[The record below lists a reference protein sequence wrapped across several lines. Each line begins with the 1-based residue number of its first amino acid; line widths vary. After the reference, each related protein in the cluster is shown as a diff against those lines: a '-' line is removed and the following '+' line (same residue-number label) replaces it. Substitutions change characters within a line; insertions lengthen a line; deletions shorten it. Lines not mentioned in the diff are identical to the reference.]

1 MNCIK
6 PSSLVT
12 LIMFR
17 QFTSSYHTAILLSMA
32 FAGLAFAAYAA
43 SDWRVSVRDHGA
55 VGDGAAKDTAA
66 VQRAID
72 ACAANGGGTV
82 LFSAGT
88 YLCGSLH
95 LKSNVTLHLDNGA
108 TILGSTLKEDYDPF
122 EKLDFKNDADIET
135 TYFHLALIWGEDIER
150 IAITG
155 EGVIDGGFS
164 KRGGPKPVALKR
176 CKFVHISGVRIINA
190 PNYAISL
197 LGTDYVN
204 IDGVT
209 ILNAFADGIDPDS
222 CRNVRI
228 SNCHIEAID
237 DAIVPKASFSLGERR
252 SCENIT
258 VTNCFLSTRC
268 NGFKLGTESGG
279 DFKRIAVSN
288 CVITGKKGKSP
299 AISGIALESVD
310 GANIDGVTVSNI
322 TMTDVRAPIFLRLGN
337 RGRDQATPTPGS
349 LRNVIIDN
357 VAAVR
362 ASLACS
368 IAGIPGHAVEHVT
381 LSNIRMEFLGGNP
394 LHAPDTP
401 MPEKE
406 DRYPEALMFGPMPA
420 YALYC
425 RHVEGLTLSNLSVSC
440 APNFWRLTTDIYKN
454 IQWSDADE
462 PPSDSEP
469 GEAGHAL
476 FLDDVRE
483 LAVNG
488 LRAQPSRDGAAVL
501 RFNDVRK
508 ALLRGVMAKDGT
520 QTLLEVAGAQ
530 SAGITLAESALQAV
544 EKPVSLLNGVDSAAV
559 RITNP

>member
-1 MNCIK
+1 M
-6 PSSLVT
+6 LE
-12 LIMFR
+12 L
-17 QFTSSYHTAILLSMA
+17 HTDRRISIILLAMIVTVTS
-32 FAGLAFAAYAA
+32 AASPALAA
-43 SDWRVSVRDHGA
+43 SDGRVSVRDHGA
-55 VGDGAAKDTAA
+55 AGDGLAKDTAA

-72 ACAANGGGTV
+72 ACATAGGGTV
-82 LFSAGT
+82 LLSPGK

-95 LKSNVTLHLDNGA
+95 LKNNITLHLDNGA
-108 TILGSTLKEDYDPF
+108 TILGSTLQEDYDPP
-122 EKLDFKNDADIET
+122 ETLNFKNDADVET
-135 TYFHLALIWGEDIER
+135 TYFHQSLIWGEGVER

-155 EGVIDGGFS
+155 EGTIDGGFD
-164 KRGGPKPVALKR
+164 KRHGPKPIALKR
-176 CKFVHISGVRIINA
+176 CRHVDISGVYIINA

-197 LGTDYVN
+197 LGTDHVN

-228 SNCHIEAID
+228 SNCHIEAVD
-237 DAIVPKASFSLGERR
+237 DAIVPKTSFSLGEHR

-322 TMTDVRAPIFLRLGN
+322 SMTDVRAPIFLRLGN
-337 RGRDQATPTPGS
+337 RGRDQAATVPGS

-357 VAAVR
+357 IVAVR

-368 IAGIPGHAVEHVT
+368 VTGIPGHLVENVT
-381 LSNIRMEFLGGNP
+381 LSNIRMDFRGGNP
-394 LHAPDTP
+394 MHPSDAP

-406 DRYPEALMFGPMPA
+406 DRYPEALMFGPLPA

-425 RHVEGLTLSNLSVSC
+425 RHVEGIMLSNINTSY
-440 APNFWRLTTDIYKN
+440 APNFWRLTTDVYKN
-454 IQWSDADE
+454 IKWSEDDT

-469 GEAGHAL
+469 GDAGHAL
-476 FLDDVRE
+476 FFDDVHE
-483 LAVNG
+483 LSVDG
-488 LRAQPSRDGAAVL
+488 LHAQPAGNGAAAL
-501 RFNDVRK
+501 RFNGVRN
-508 ALLRGVMAKDGT
+508 ALLRGIVAKEGT
-520 QTLLEVAGAQ
+520 NTLLELAGPQ
-530 SAGITLAESALQAV
+530 TAGITLMDSALKAAK
-544 EKPVSLLNGVDSAAV
+544 KPVSLLEGVDAAAV
-559 RITNP
+559 RLTNPE

>member
-1 MNCIK
+1 MLTDRRK
-6 PSSLVT
+6 RFGAV
-12 LIMFR
+12 M
-17 QFTSSYHTAILLSMA
+17 LLAMTMA
-32 FAGLAFAAYAA
+32 CAALAAPAYYT
-43 SDWRVSVRDHGA
+43 VRDHGA
-55 VGDGAAKDTAA
+55 VGDGVAKDTAA

-72 ACAANGGGTV
+72 ACAAAGGGTV
-82 LFSAGT
+82 LFPAGT

-108 TILGSTLKEDYDPF
+108 TILGSLLKEDYDPP
-122 EKLDFKNDADIET
+122 ETLDFKNDADVET
-135 TYFHLALIWGEDIER
+135 TYFHQSLIWGEGLER
-150 IAITG
+150 VAITG
-155 EGVIDGGFS
+155 GGTIDSGFG
-164 KRGGPKPVALKR
+164 KRGGPKPIALKR
-176 CKFVHISGVRIINA
+176 CRFVNISGIRILNA

-197 LGTDYVN
+197 LGTDDVN

-237 DAIVPKASFSLGERR
+237 DAIVPKTSFSLGERR

-337 RGRDQATPTPGS
+337 RGRDQETPTPGS

-357 VAAVR
+357 IVATR

-368 IAGIPGHAVEHVT
+368 VTGIPGHAVENVT

-394 LHAPDTP
+394 LHPANTP

-420 YALYC
+420 YALFV
-425 RHVEGLTLSNLSVSC
+425 RHAEGVTLSNFDVSH
-440 APNFWRLTTDIYKN
+440 APGFWRLTTDIYKN
-454 IQWSDADE
+454 ITWSDGDA
-462 PPSDSEP
+462 PPSDSVP

-476 FLDDVRE
+476 LFDDVRE
-483 LAVNG
+483 LSVNG
-488 LRAQPSRDGAAVL
+488 LRAQPSGDGAALL
-501 RFNDVRK
+501 RLTGVRR
-508 ALLRGVMAKDGT
+508 ALLRGILAKEGT
-520 QTLLEVAGAQ
+520 QTLLEVAGAG
-530 SAGITLAESALQAV
+530 SAEITLAESALQGVA
-544 EKPVSLLNGVDSAAV
+544 KPVSLLDGADTAAV
-559 RITNP
+559 RVANP

>member
-1 MNCIK
+1 M
-6 PSSLVT
+6 
-12 LIMFR
+12 LIMM
-17 QFTSSYHTAILLSMA
+17 TAWRYIIAVFPAVLFLVVISN
-32 FAGLAFAAYAA
+32 AGPVRVA
-43 SDWRVSVRDHGA
+43 SGLPVSVRDHGA
-55 VGDGAAKDTAA
+55 AGDGLAKDTAA

-72 ACAANGGGTV
+72 ACAAAGGGTV
-82 LFSAGT
+82 QFTAGT

-95 LKSNVTLHLDNGA
+95 LKSGVTLRLENGA
-108 TILGSTLKEDYDPF
+108 VILGSTLVEDYDPQ
-122 EKLDFKNDADIET
+122 ETLGFKNDADVET
-135 TYFHLALIWGEDIER
+135 TYFHQSLIWGEGLER
-150 IAITG
+150 VAITG
-155 EGVIDGGFS
+155 EGTIDSGFG
-164 KRGGPKPVALKR
+164 KRGGPKPIALKR
-176 CKFVHISGVRIINA
+176 CKFVDISGIRILNA

-197 LGTDYVN
+197 LGTDHVN

-209 ILNAFADGIDPDS
+209 ILNAFADGIDPDC

-237 DAIVPKASFSLGERR
+237 DAIVPKTSFSLGERR

-299 AISGIALESVD
+299 AIAGIALESVD

-337 RGRDQATPTPGS
+337 RGRDQETPTPGS

-357 VAAVR
+357 VVATR

-368 IAGIPGHAVEHVT
+368 VTGIPGHPVENVT

-394 LHAPDTP
+394 VHPPETP

-420 YALYC
+420 YALFV
-425 RHVEGLTLSNLSVSC
+425 RHAEGITLSNFDVSY
-440 APNFWRLTTDIYKN
+440 APNFWRLTTDIYKK
-454 IQWSDADE
+454 ITWSDDGA

-469 GEAGHAL
+469 GAAGHAL
-476 FLDDVRE
+476 LFDDVRE
-483 LAVNG
+483 LAVDG
-488 LRAQPSRDGAAVL
+488 LRAQPSGDGAAVL
-501 RFNDVRK
+501 RFSDVRR
-508 ALLRGVMAKDGT
+508 ALLRGLLAKDGT
-520 QTLLEVAGAQ
+520 QTLLEVAGAR
-530 SAGITLAESALQAV
+530 SAGITLAESALQGAA
-544 EKPVSLLNGVDSAAV
+544 KPVSLLDGVDAAAV
-559 RITNP
+559 RVANP

>member
-1 MNCIK
+1 MFGAPTARYCIAV
-6 PSSLVT
+6 LLAT
-12 LIMFR
+12 
-17 QFTSSYHTAILLSMA
+17 TTALT
-32 FAGLAFAAYAA
+32 GAAT
-43 SDWRVSVRDHGA
+43 DGPVSVRDHGA

-72 ACAANGGGTV
+72 ACAAAGGGTV
-82 LFSAGT
+82 LFPAGT

-95 LKSNVTLHLDNGA
+95 LKGSITLHLDSGA
-108 TILGSTLKEDYDPF
+108 TLLGSTLKEDYDPP
-122 EKLDFKNDADIET
+122 ETLDFKNDADVET
-135 TYFHLALIWGEDIER
+135 TYFHQSLIWGENVER

-155 EGVIDGGFS
+155 EGAIDSGFGQ
-164 KRGGPKPVALKR
+164 RGGPKPIALKR
-176 CKFVHISGVRIINA
+176 CKHVDISGIRILNA
-190 PNYAISL
+190 PNYAVSL
-197 LGTDYVN
+197 LGSDYVN

-228 SNCHIEAID
+228 ANCHIEAID
-237 DAIVPKASFSLGERR
+237 DAIVPKTSFALGERR

-279 DFKRIAVSN
+279 DFSRIAVSN
-288 CVITGKKGKSP
+288 CIITGKKGKSP
-299 AISGIALESVD
+299 AISGISLESVD

-322 TMTDVRAPIFLRLGN
+322 TMTDVRAPIFLRLGK
-337 RGRDQATPTPGS
+337 RGRDQATPTPGF

-357 VAAVR
+357 VTAVR

-368 IAGIPGHAVEHVT
+368 ITGIPGHAVENVT

-394 LHAPDTP
+394 PYPPDTP

-420 YALYC
+420 YALFC
-425 RHVEGLTLSNLSVSC
+425 RHVDGITLSNIDVSY
-440 APNFWRLTTDIYKN
+440 APGFWRLTTEVYKHLT
-454 IQWSDADE
+454 WSDGDG
-462 PPSDSEP
+462 PPSDSGR

-476 FLDDVRE
+476 FFDDVQE
-483 LAVNG
+483 LAVDG

-501 RFNDVRK
+501 RFNGVRR
-508 ALLRGVMAKDGT
+508 ALLRGILAKDGT
-520 QTLLEVAGAQ
+520 QTLLEVAGSR
-530 SAGITLAESALQAV
+530 SAGITLAESALQGVA
-544 EKPVSLLNGVDSAAV
+544 KPVSLLAGADAAAV
-559 RITNP
+559 RVTNP